1 MNKIVQKRFPADT
14 SLSTNETTFLS
25 DKKIDGELYGYLQ
38 SISMPFE
45 AGDRIET
52 RVYFDKMPSQKIICE
67 KINIKSAKTLRSR
80 LEYLIEKGYLIKTSS
95 YYILDNKEDIF
106 LMIPLS
112 TLQFLMDVVKDHII
126 KIYIYLGQK
135 YKYASYMGVQYIFT
149 LQELADHI
157 GLKTNGNGRTYEVI
171 RNALSALS
179 DFGLIKYV
187 EFFDGCSSKKKL
199 VGFNFDYKKKC

>member
-1 MNKIVQKRFPADT
+1 MNRVVQKRFPADT
-14 SLSTNETTFLS
+14 SLNTNETTFLN

-45 AGDRIET
+45 VGDRMET
-52 RVYFDKMPSQKIICE
+52 RVYFDSMPSQKIICE

-135 YKYASYMGVQYIFT
+135 YKYACYMGTQYVFT

-187 EFFDGCSSKKKL
+187 EYYDGCSSKKKL
-199 VGFNFDYKKKC
+199 VDFNFDYKKKC